1 MGRALNV
8 NLTQNDPI
16 IAVATTTCSPYRQAD
31 DQDISIIQNSNTCR
45 IGGRIGDEPTPV
57 RQCGQY
63 LTYRQAIAFGRLRG
77 SSGIKPNRL
86 AKTLGRVAVSVLGCF
101 RNRNRN
107 SSTHD
112 GAGPNRFPSRHFRK
126 FDWRWDSAGIVPYF
140 MDTTPTLRRRYSCA
154 A

>member
-1 MGRALNV
+1 M
-8 NLTQNDPI
+8 TQNDLI
-16 IAVATTTCSPYRQAD
+16 IAVATTGRSSYRQAD

-45 IGGRIGDEPTPV
+45 FGGRIGDEPASIH
-57 RQCGQY
+57 QCGQY
-63 LTYRQAIAFGRLRG
+63 FTYRQAIAFGGLRG

-86 AKTLGRVAVSVLGCF
+86 AQNLGRMAVSFLGCF

-112 GAGPNRFPSRHFRK
+112 GAGPNRLPSRHLRK
-126 FDWRWDSAGIVPYF
+126 FDWRWDRAGIVPYS